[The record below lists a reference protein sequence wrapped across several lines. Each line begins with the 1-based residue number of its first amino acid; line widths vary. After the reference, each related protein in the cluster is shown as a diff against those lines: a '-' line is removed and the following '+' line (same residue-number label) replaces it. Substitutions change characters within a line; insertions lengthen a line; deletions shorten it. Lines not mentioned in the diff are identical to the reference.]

1 MSWLRALDAT
11 VSWNY
16 AITERFKIEPS
27 VGIFNVPNFANFDLP
42 ESMMSGLLAGST
54 GTING
59 TNYGGHFVNRVGV
72 GTGVYAL
79 GQPRVIEW
87 GLKLNF

>member
-16 AITERFKIEPS
+16 QITERFKIQPS
-27 VGIFNVPNFANFDLP
+27 VGIFNVPNFGNFDLP
-42 ESMMSGLLAGST
+42 ESMLSGLLTGTAGS
-54 GTING
+54 ING
-59 TNYGGHFVNRVGV
+59 TTYPSHFVNRVGV

-87 GLKLNF
+87 GVKLNF

>member
-1 MSWLRALDAT
+1 
-11 VSWNY
+11 
-16 AITERFKIEPS
+16 
-27 VGIFNVPNFANFDLP
+27 
-42 ESMMSGLLAGST
+42 MMSGLLAGT
-54 GTING
+54 PGTING

-87 GLKLNF
+87 GLKLNI

>member
-1 MSWLRALDAT
+1 ML
-11 VSWNY
+11 
-16 AITERFKIEPS
+16 
-27 VGIFNVPNFANFDLP
+27 
-42 ESMMSGLLAGST
+42 SGLLAGST

-59 TNYGGHFVNRVGV
+59 TNSAGHFANRVGV

-87 GLKLNF
+87 GLKATF